1 MFSAG
6 VGAAVVDA
14 GVGLGTVGVCPAPD
28 DTHLVETYMPQETV
42 IVNPTRHCKYKILKR
57 KSVCQHG
64 ES

>member
-42 IVNPTRHCKYKILKR
+42 IVNSTRHCKYRI
-57 KSVCQHG
+57 
-64 ES
+64 